1 VAKDLLRLFTRQP
14 AQHEQLEIV
23 LRGVPD
29 FSFHAE
35 KVEGVDLL
43 AKPWRIVWR
52 LERRPVA
59 APEEISDR

>member
-1 VAKDLLRLFTRQP
+1 MRQP
-14 AQHEQLEIV
+14 AQYEVLEIV
-23 LRGVPD
+23 LCGMPG
-29 FSFHAE
+29 FSLHAE

-59 APEEISDR
+59 AAREISGR